1 MWPGFFCGVNINMD
15 NETQLSI
22 TDLAVIKKSIELA
35 CSRGAFQ
42 AAEMQAIGSVYDRLS
57 IFLDLVVRQAEAETA
72 KSQTQGEVK

>member
-1 MWPGFFCGVNINMD
+1 MD

-42 AAEMQAIGSVYDRLS
+42 AGEMQAIGSVYDRLS
-57 IFLDLVVRQAEAETA
+57 IILDLVVRQAEAETA
-72 KSQTQGEVK
+72 KSQTQGEIK

>member
-1 MWPGFFCGVNINMD
+1 MD

-57 IFLDLVVRQAEAETA
+57 IFLDQVVRQAEIETA

>member
-1 MWPGFFCGVNINMD
+1 MD

-35 CSRGAFQ
+35 CSRGAFL
-42 AAEMQAIGSVYDRLS
+42 AAEMQSVGTVYDRLN
-57 IFLDLVVRQAEAETA
+57 IFLDQVIRQAEAETA

>member
-1 MWPGFFCGVNINMD
+1 MD

-22 TDLAVIKKSIELA
+22 TDLAVIKKSIEIA

-72 KSQTQGEVK
+72 KSQPQGEVK

>member
-1 MWPGFFCGVNINMD
+1 MD

-42 AAEMQAIGSVYDRLS
+42 AGEMQAIGSVYDRLS

>member
-1 MWPGFFCGVNINMD
+1 MD

-22 TDLAVIKKSIELA
+22 TDLAVIKKSIEVA

-42 AAEMQAIGSVYDRLS
+42 AAEMQSVGTVYDRLS
-57 IFLDLVVRQAEAETA
+57 IFLDQVIRQAEAETA

>member
-1 MWPGFFCGVNINMD
+1 MD